1 MQTNSE
7 IPIDIIKG
15 TNFYLPIIYMID
27 VPSEGLRYP
36 VNITGY
42 SVQMQV
48 RPTVGSTG
56 TPLVNISTALGT
68 ILIDGPNGK
77 IELLIPKAVT
87 TELPVGNWSYDVLV
101 TNVSGWTE
109 QIISGTAN
117 VIERTTK

>member
-1 MQTNSE
+1 MHSNSE
-7 IPIDIIKG
+7 IPIDIVKG
-15 TNFYLPIIYMID
+15 TDFYLPIIYMID

-56 TPLVNISTALGT
+56 TPLVDISTALGT

-87 TELPVGNWSYDVLV
+87 SLLPVGTWEYDVMV

-109 QIISGTAN
+109 QIISGVAN

>member
-1 MQTNSE
+1 MENNCE
-7 IPIDIIKG
+7 LPIDIVKG
-15 TNFYLPIIYMID
+15 TDFYLPIIYM
-27 VPSEGLRYP
+27 VSVESEGLKYP
-36 VNITGY
+36 INITGY

-56 TPLVNISTALGT
+56 TPLVDISTEDGT

-77 IELLIPKAVT
+77 IELIIPKAIT
-87 TELPVGNWSYDVLV
+87 STLPVGNWSYDVLV

-109 QIISGTAN
+109 QIIFGTAN

>member
-1 MQTNSE
+1 MQNDCE
-7 IPIDIIKG
+7 VAIDIVRG
-15 TNFYLPIIYMID
+15 TDFYLPIIYMVSVESI
-27 VPSEGLRYP
+27 GLKYP

-68 ILIDGPNGK
+68 ILIDGPSGK
-77 IELLIPKAVT
+77 IELLIPKSVT
-87 TELPVGNWSYDVLV
+87 TTLPVGSWSYDVLV

-109 QIISGTAN
+109 QIIFGTAN